1 MDFYFAV
8 NYTIDMAKNEKK
20 QKNNS
25 TGLAIAIW
33 IFIFLVLLIV
43 FLVKQDEIFS
53 NLKTTQ
59 FFERLFGATP
69 EFIQK
74 HEVKEKESYQNES
87 ETVIKLHTPN
97 QNSVLPYSSAPAEEK
112 VVPLVPAE
120 DGNIRNE
127 ATEKTEASNS
137 IQNQTENRSQSQI
150 QGKNQNPAQLQS
162 NEGISQNFSTSEK
175 NVQGENPPTSAKTEN
190 PVNPATTEAKKEPS
204 VTKEKNMTS
213 QKLYFVYIGEDGTL
227 SRKMIVRSVEKN
239 DSPLVTNINL
249 LLAGPNPQ
257 ESSKGYRSLIPQGTR
272 LLSASVR
279 DGVAYL
285 NFNEQF
291 EFNTV
296 GADGYQ
302 AQLMQIVY
310 TATEFS
316 TVNSVQFL
324 IEGQKREYL
333 GSEGRWIGSPL
344 ARSSFN

>member
-1 MDFYFAV
+1 
-8 NYTIDMAKNEKK
+8 MAKREKK
-20 QKNNS
+20 QKNS
-25 TGLAIAIW
+25 SGLAIAVW

-59 FFERLFGATP
+59 FFERLFGTTP
-69 EFIQK
+69 EFIQN
-74 HEVKEKESYQNES
+74 HEIKEKEPFQS
-87 ETVIKLHTPN
+87 EGQTVIELKTTGK
-97 QNSVLPYSSAPAEEK
+97 QDKKDSKSAVLPQSPSPAEEN
-112 VVPLVPAE
+112 VVPAQSSNSEKSALPEQPELSAE
-120 DGNIRNE
+120 NSAKPEKSANSENSEE
-127 ATEKTEASNS
+127 AQKSDKTQNAEETVKAENTSKSEKSAASAKTE
-137 IQNQTENRSQSQI
+137 E
-150 QGKNQNPAQLQS
+150 
-162 NEGISQNFSTSEK
+162 
-175 NVQGENPPTSAKTEN
+175 KTEN
-190 PVNPATTEAKKEPS
+190 PVA
-204 VTKEKNMTS
+204 KEKKMTS

-239 DSPLVTNINL
+239 DSPLVTNINI
-249 LLAGPNPQ
+249 LLAGPNSQ
-257 ESSKGYRSLIPQGTR
+257 ESAKGYRSLIPQGTK

-296 GADGYQ
+296 GMDGYQ

-324 IEGQKREYL
+324 IEGQKKDYL
-333 GSEGRWIGSPL
+333 GSDGMWIGSPL

>member
-1 MDFYFAV
+1 
-8 NYTIDMAKNEKK
+8 MAKREKK
-20 QKNNS
+20 QKNS
-25 TGLAIAIW
+25 SGLAIAVW

-59 FFERLFGATP
+59 FFERLFGTTP
-69 EFIQK
+69 EFIQN
-74 HEVKEKESYQNES
+74 HEIKEKEPFQS
-87 ETVIKLHTPN
+87 EGQTVIELKTTGK
-97 QNSVLPYSSAPAEEK
+97 QDKKDSKSAVLPQSPSPAEEN
-112 VVPLVPAE
+112 VVPAQTELSAE
-120 DGNIRNE
+120 NSAKPKKSANSENSGE
-127 ATEKTEASNS
+127 AQKSDKTQNAEETVKAENTSKSEKSAASAKTE
-137 IQNQTENRSQSQI
+137 E
-150 QGKNQNPAQLQS
+150 
-162 NEGISQNFSTSEK
+162 
-175 NVQGENPPTSAKTEN
+175 KTEN
-190 PVNPATTEAKKEPS
+190 PVA
-204 VTKEKNMTS
+204 KEKKMIS

-239 DSPLVTNINL
+239 DSPLVTNINI
-249 LLAGPNPQ
+249 LLAGPNSQ
-257 ESSKGYRSLIPQGTR
+257 ESAKGYRSLIPQGTK

-296 GADGYQ
+296 GMDGYQ

-324 IEGQKREYL
+324 IEGQKKDYL
-333 GSEGRWIGSPL
+333 GSEGMWIGSPL

>member
-1 MDFYFAV
+1 
-8 NYTIDMAKNEKK
+8 MAKREKK
-20 QKNNS
+20 QKNS
-25 TGLAIAIW
+25 SGLAIAVW

-59 FFERLFGATP
+59 FFERLFGTTP
-69 EFIQK
+69 EFIQN
-74 HEVKEKESYQNES
+74 HEIKEKEPFQS
-87 ETVIKLHTPN
+87 EGQTVIELKTTGK
-97 QNSVLPYSSAPAEEK
+97 QDKKDSKSAVLPQSPSPAEEN
-112 VVPLVPAE
+112 VVPAQSSNSEKSALPEQPELSANSENSEEAQKSDKTQNAE
-120 DGNIRNE
+120 ETVKAENTSKSE
-127 ATEKTEASNS
+127 KSVASAKTE
-137 IQNQTENRSQSQI
+137 E
-150 QGKNQNPAQLQS
+150 
-162 NEGISQNFSTSEK
+162 
-175 NVQGENPPTSAKTEN
+175 KTEN
-190 PVNPATTEAKKEPS
+190 PVA
-204 VTKEKNMTS
+204 KEKKMTS

-239 DSPLVTNINL
+239 DSPLVTNINI
-249 LLAGPNPQ
+249 LLAGPNSQ
-257 ESSKGYRSLIPQGTR
+257 ESAKGYRSLIPQGTK

-296 GADGYQ
+296 GMDGYQ

-324 IEGQKREYL
+324 IEGQKKDYL
-333 GSEGRWIGSPL
+333 GSEGMWIGSPL